1 MKIKE
6 LRLTT
11 HNTKINQNQ
20 FDIVFYQL
28 INHIKETAWN
38 KVFHQ
43 CYFPLHEVFIREI
56 RLLFKSEWSNL
67 KK

>member
-1 MKIKE
+1 MKIKK
-6 LRLTT
+6 

-20 FDIVFYQL
+20 FDIAFSQF
-28 INHIKETAWN
+28 INNINVWK
-38 KVFHQ
+38 KVYDQ

-56 RLLFKSEWSNL
+56 IFLFNSEWSNL